1 MCDFWNV
8 NFRST
13 VKKWDRN
20 LSPIKSYYISL
31 HIVIGRYIWLNGR
44 FAYIIWPWT
53 IMRQEKIWKIPTS
66 NKPNVLYG
74 RISHTW
80 HENLS
85 SYQVSTFINAFLTCA
100 KICLIFYM
108 ASASTYSSNW
118 TEYHLVVKRVVPETR
133 AYFGYIHKLSET
145 QVIGYTHKI

>member
-1 MCDFWNV
+1 M
-8 NFRST
+8 RS
-13 VKKWDRN
+13 KSKF
-20 LSPIKSYYISL
+20 IKSYYISP
-31 HIVIGRYIWLNGR
+31 HMSSRYICLTGR

-108 ASASTYSSNW
+108 ASASIKSSNW
-118 TEYHLVVKRVVPETR
+118 TEYFLVVKRVVPETR
-133 AYFGYIHKLSET
+133 AYFGYIPKLSET

>member
-1 MCDFWNV
+1 
-8 NFRST
+8 
-13 VKKWDRN
+13 
-20 LSPIKSYYISL
+20 
-31 HIVIGRYIWLNGR
+31 
-44 FAYIIWPWT
+44 
-53 IMRQEKIWKIPTS
+53 MRQEKIWKIPTS

-108 ASASTYSSNW
+108 ASASIKSSNW
-118 TEYHLVVKRVVPETR
+118 TEYFLVVKRVVPETR
-133 AYFGYIHKLSET
+133 AYFGYIRVFQKKFFFSFPILAFFIVNNMEKYSHT
-145 QVIGYTHKI
+145 QKISSKCWKKSIPLGDWSFII